1 MLSKRLEQV
10 ASMVTKGNIIADIG
24 TDHGYVPIYLV
35 EKGICPKAYAM
46 DINQGPIESAIKNI
60 ENYGLSEKIQAIK
73 SNGLEKLEPE
83 KADTIIIAG
92 MGGELIVNILE
103 NGLAK
108 LEIALAKGIFVFFL
122 CHRSFQ
128 IIVHFISPRKLRC
141 GSLLRNGKSI
151 DFCDFISKPFCDPCD
166 VGTGRLATVDFVL
179 QIFFLRVRNAVLERT
194 VKIMICSVVMNGVG
208 SQITVLIHIP
218 LGIVGIRK
226 QTVFD
231 VAGINHLIT
240 ASTTVPKS
248 QITDNDNRLRKPH
261 IEI

>member
-108 LEIALAKGIFVFFL
+108 LENCSRPVKELVL
-122 CHRSFQ
+122 
-128 IIVHFISPRKLRC
+128 SPHKRGDLVRKY
-141 GSLLRNGKSI
+141 
-151 DFCDFISKPFCDPCD
+151 
-166 VGTGRLATVDFVL
+166 
-179 QIFFLRVRNAVLERT
+179 LEE
-194 VKIMICSVVMNGVG
+194 
-208 SQITVLIHIP
+208 HEW
-218 LGIVGIRK
+218 
-226 QTVFD
+226 
-231 VAGINHLIT
+231 H
-240 ASTTVPKS
+240 
-248 QITDNDNRLRKPH
+248 ITDEKMLIDMNKFYTIIKAEKGQESYPETELLYGRILLDRQDTTLKKYLDKENAKFQKIKQKMIENQSKDLLEVEKILEYNRVGR
-261 IEI
+261 ESYD

>member
-108 LEIALAKGIFVFFL
+108 LERGDLV
-122 CHRSFQ
+122 
-128 IIVHFISPRKLRC
+128 RKY
-141 GSLLRNGKSI
+141 
-151 DFCDFISKPFCDPCD
+151 
-166 VGTGRLATVDFVL
+166 
-179 QIFFLRVRNAVLERT
+179 LEEH
-194 VKIMICSVVMNGVG
+194 KW
-208 SQITVLIHIP
+208 H
-218 LGIVGIRK
+218 
-226 QTVFD
+226 
-231 VAGINHLIT
+231 
-240 ASTTVPKS
+240 
-248 QITDNDNRLRKPH
+248 ITDEKMLIDMNKFYTIIKAEKGQESYPYSETELLYGRILLDRQDATLKKYLDKENAKFQKIKQKMIENQSKDLLEVEKILEYNRVGR
-261 IEI
+261 ESYD

>member
-108 LEIALAKGIFVFFL
+108 LENCSRPVKELVDRQDATLKKYLDKENAK
-122 CHRSFQ
+122 FQ
-128 IIVHFISPRKLRC
+128 KIKQKMIENQSKD
-141 GSLLRNGKSI
+141 LLEVEKILEYNR
-151 DFCDFISKPFCDPCD
+151 
-166 VGTGRLATVDFVL
+166 VGRESYD
-179 QIFFLRVRNAVLERT
+179 
-194 VKIMICSVVMNGVG
+194 
-208 SQITVLIHIP
+208 
-218 LGIVGIRK
+218 
-226 QTVFD
+226 
-231 VAGINHLIT
+231 
-240 ASTTVPKS
+240 
-248 QITDNDNRLRKPH
+248 
-261 IEI
+261 

>member
-108 LEIALAKGIFVFFL
+108 LENCSRPVKEL
-122 CHRSFQ
+122 
-128 IIVHFISPRKLRC
+128 
-141 GSLLRNGKSI
+141 
-151 DFCDFISKPFCDPCD
+151 
-166 VGTGRLATVDFVL
+166 VL
-179 QIFFLRVRNAVLERT
+179 SH
-194 VKIMICSVVMNGVG
+194 KW
-208 SQITVLIHIP
+208 H
-218 LGIVGIRK
+218 
-226 QTVFD
+226 
-231 VAGINHLIT
+231 
-240 ASTTVPKS
+240 
-248 QITDNDNRLRKPH
+248 ITDEKMLIDMNKFYTIIKAEKGQESYPYSETELLYGRILLDRQDTTLKKYLDKENAKFQKIKQKMIENQSKDLLEVEKILEYNRVGR
-261 IEI
+261 ESYD